1 MTRPVPPRPGDACDP
16 RFLDLVRQEY
26 LSAQRPTLAA
36 CWRRAC
42 KAAEGTD
49 IPIASYAT
57 VRRLMYTT
65 THQPGPRR
73 HAGAP

>member
-1 MTRPVPPRPGDACDP
+1 MATTIKPRPGDACDP
-16 RFLDLVRQEY
+16 RFLDMVRLHYMSPEQ
-26 LSAQRPTLAA
+26 LSLAA

-57 VRRLMYTT
+57 VRRLMYRTIYRDV
-65 THQPGPRR
+65 PAKRR
-73 HAGAP
+73 SA